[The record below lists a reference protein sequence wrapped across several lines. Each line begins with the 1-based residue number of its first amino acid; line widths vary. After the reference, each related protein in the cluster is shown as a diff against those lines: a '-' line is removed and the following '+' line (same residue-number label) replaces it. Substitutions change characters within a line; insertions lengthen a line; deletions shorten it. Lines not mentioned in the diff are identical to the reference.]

1 MGTFV
6 VIADLNSNVQLSKLL
21 IQNYS
26 ASVAADHWATQEGAQ
41 SKDLNG
47 INITNKMLCDITRLE
62 EAQLYN
68 SHSKINT

>member
-6 VIADLNSNVQLSKLL
+6 VIADSNVQLSKLL

-26 ASVAADHWATQEGAQ
+26 PLVAADHWDTQEGAQ

-62 EAQLYN
+62 AAQLSN